1 MTLRADGFAPAAHS
15 VFNVRSAWRAAVLTV
30 AASLL
35 AACGGGGGGGGGGG
49 INLSPSASFTATPSS
64 GTAPLAVSFN
74 ASASTDPDGSIATY
88 SWNFGDGATTSGTSN
103 TASRTYASAGT
114 FTVTLTVTDNGGATA
129 STTRTVQVNTTN
141 LPPTASFQ
149 FTPTGGAAPLV
160 VLFDGSPSTDPDG
173 PIASYSWDFGD
184 ASGTETG
191 RTPAHTFV
199 AAGTFTV
206 QLTVTDAS
214 GLSASATQAIT
225 ITAGGGSG
233 SVTVSGRATY
243 DRVPFSSVVS
253 SGLDYSNTSA
263 QPIREAV
270 VELVHSSGGTLAT
283 STTDSNGIYALTA
296 PASTNVFVRVK
307 AQSRRTTT
315 PARDMRVMNNTNG
328 NALYVLDSTV
338 FNTGSASLTRNLHA
352 GSGWGGSSY
361 TGVRGAAPF
370 AILDTLLTA
379 TDFVVDNGDAT
390 LDLPALDVF
399 WSTLNNASSGDVTL
413 GQIESTLYRT
423 ASTGGAPAG
432 IYVLGDANTDTDE
445 YDQHVLAHEF
455 HHFFEDTISR
465 TDTTGGSH
473 SPDERLD
480 MRLAFSEGF
489 ANAFSAMVLGDPLY
503 SDSLGPQQA
512 QRFWFNMESNAATP
526 AGWFNEASIQ
536 SVTWD
541 LFDTAADG
549 SDAVSIGYQP
559 MFDTFAGPLRAGA
572 ALTSVFPFVDALKD
586 TAGAPDSAISTLVN
600 SQGIHVADEWGSTET
615 NDGSV
620 PQALPIYTQLALNGA
635 AQTVCGTT
643 IAGTYNKIGNRLFL
657 RFSVAATSLVTVRAQ
672 YTATGSTAPFSPV
685 PDPDIVLYKNG
696 FLDIAETTTNSL
708 ETLTRT
714 LDAGDYVIEV
724 YEWSHIDPTY
734 SATERRGNTCFNV
747 SVTG

>member
-1 MTLRADGFAPAAHS
+1 MTLRADGFAPAAQS
-15 VFNVRSAWRAAVLTV
+15 VFNVRNTWRATVLTV

-35 AACGGGGGGGGGGG
+35 AACGGGGGGSGGGGGG
-49 INLSPSASFTATPSS
+49 INLVPTASFTATPSS
-64 GTAPLAVSFN
+64 GTAPLSVSFN

-88 SWNFGDGATTSGTSN
+88 SWNFGDGGTTSGTSN
-103 TASRTYASAGT
+103 TASRTYAAAGT
-114 FTVTLTVTDNGGATA
+114 VTVTLTVTDNAGATA
-129 STTRTVQVNTTN
+129 STTRTVQVDSTN
-141 LPPTASFQ
+141 LPPIASFQ

-160 VLFDGSPSTDPDG
+160 VSFDGSPSTDPEG

-184 ASGTETG
+184 GSGMVTG

-214 GLSASATQAIT
+214 GLSASATQSIT

-233 SVTVSGRATY
+233 SVTVSGKATY

-253 SGLDYSNTSA
+253 SGLNYSNTSA
-263 QPIREAV
+263 QPIRAAV

-283 STTDSNGIYALTA
+283 TTTDSDGNYALTA
-296 PASTNVFVRVK
+296 PANTGVFVRVK

-315 PARDMRVMNNTNG
+315 PARDLRVLNNTNG
-328 NALYVLDSTV
+328 NALYVLDSSV

-352 GSGWGGSSY
+352 ASGWGGSSY

-370 AILDTLLTA
+370 AILDTLLSA
-379 TDFVVDNGDAT
+379 ADFVVDNGDTT

-399 WSTLNNASSGDVTL
+399 WSTQNNASSGDVAL
-413 GQIESTLYRT
+413 GQIDSTLYRT
-423 ASTGGAPAG
+423 GPGAG

-465 TDTTGGSH
+465 TDSPGGSH

-480 MRLAFSEGF
+480 LRLAFSEGF

-503 SDSLGPQQA
+503 SDSLGSQQS

-549 SDAVSIGYQP
+549 SDAVSIGYLP
-559 MFDTFAGPLRAGA
+559 MFDALVGPLRAGA
-572 ALTSVFPFVDALKD
+572 ALTSVFQFVDALKA
-586 TAGAPDSAISTLVN
+586 TAGAPDSAINTLVN
-600 SQGIHVADEWGSTET
+600 SQGIHVADQWGSTET

-620 PQALPIYTQLALNGA
+620 PQVLPIYTQLTLNGA
-635 AQTVCGTT
+635 VQTVCGTT
-643 IAGTYNKIGNRLFL
+643 TAGTFNKIGNRVFL
-657 RFSVAATSLVTVRAQ
+657 RFSIAAASLVTVRAQ
-672 YTATGSTAPFSPV
+672 YNATGSTAPFSPV

-696 FLDIAETTTNSL
+696 FLDLAESTANGL

-734 SATERRGNTCFNV
+734 SAAQRRGNTCFNV